1 MRKSGSGLPDV
12 ITAIFILLTVGV
24 IAYVLLLIADPESPL
39 NPLARPTF
47 SPILVIATD
56 LPTNTPT
63 ITPTPLPPTPTP
75 LASATPTITPT
86 HIPTSTPLPSATPVL
101 SVPTAAGKVSLSP
114 TPSGAVSYIAKP
126 ITYQGNQTADGCKW
140 SSIAGT
146 VLDQAGN
153 PVVGIAVHVL
163 GGGGTIDETHYSGQ
177 ERRFGPSGFEAFLGT
192 QPREDDYTVQLLG
205 QTGTPLSAPV
215 PIHTKTGCQ
224 QNVAFVTFQQSN
236 K

>member
-1 MRKSGSGLPDV
+1 MRKSGTGLPDV
-12 ITAIFILLTVGV
+12 ITAIFLLLTVGV
-24 IAYVLLLIADPESPL
+24 IAYVLLIIADPESPL

-75 LASATPTITPT
+75 LASPTPTVTLT
-86 HIPTSTPLPSATPVL
+86 RTPTSTPLPSATPVL
-101 SVPTAAGKVSLSP
+101 AVPTAAGKASLSP
-114 TPSGAVSYIAKP
+114 TASGVLFYKAKP
-126 ITYQGNQTADGCKW
+126 ITYQPNQTADGCKW

-146 VLDQAGN
+146 VLDEAGN
-153 PVVGIAVHVL
+153 PVVGSAVHII

-177 ERRFGPSGFEAFLGT
+177 ERRFGPGGFEAFLGT

-205 QTGTPLSAPV
+205 QTGAPLSDPV
-215 PIHTKTGCQ
+215 PVHTKTGCQ
-224 QNVAFVTFQQSN
+224 QNVAFISFQQSN